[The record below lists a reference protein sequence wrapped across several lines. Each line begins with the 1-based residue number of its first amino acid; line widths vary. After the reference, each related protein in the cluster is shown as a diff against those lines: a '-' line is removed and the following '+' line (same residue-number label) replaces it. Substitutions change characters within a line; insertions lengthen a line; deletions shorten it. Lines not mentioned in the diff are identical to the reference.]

1 MKSLQAL
8 NQPGAIEL
16 LEIDIANDDSV
27 HAAAQ
32 KVESLHGRLDALVNN
47 AAHNGLDGANTAE
60 KLRNCLPTNVVAPV
74 VVGDAF
80 EPLLKKSVGRPR
92 ILNISSITGSID
104 HRLDKTSWF
113 YNETQASAYRISK
126 AALNM
131 VSADQSVRYAEAG
144 IKVFAYCP
152 GFTISN
158 FSYANTAEY
167 GARPTSE
174 SVAPMLKV
182 LNGERDAEN
191 GGFLHDAGQ
200 HPW

>member
-8 NQPGAIEL
+8 NQPGTIEL

-27 HAAAQ
+27 HAAAK
-32 KVESLHGRLDALVNN
+32 KVDSLHGRLDALVNN

-60 KLRNCLPTNVVAPV
+60 KLRNCFPTNVVAPI

-80 EPLLKKSVGRPR
+80 EPLLKKSVGTPR
-92 ILNISSITGSID
+92 ILNLSSLSGSIN

-113 YNETQASAYRISK
+113 YDDTRANAYRISK

-158 FSYANTAEY
+158 FSYANKAEY